1 MWKNAFSLALKRMIF
16 ALYMCVRTSVNIT
29 SLVSSSCEA
38 SGRFVHRFTA
48 ELSVEP
54 IKKSLEGKVYALIKK
69 NIFRCVCKCVKM
81 YVYMYMGMCILLWVS
96 RRCWPISFLF
106 IVNIFLSSFFLEFF
120 FLFFFFFIN
129 ILSTCVCRES
139 QRCPALQG
147 IIILNM
153 YQVSQIFLYKLI

>member
-81 YVYMYMGMCILLWVS
+81 CICICVCAFCFECRDAVGPYHFYSSSIFFFHL
-96 RRCWPISFLF
+96 SF
-106 IVNIFLSSFFLEFF
+106 SSFFF
-120 FLFFFFFIN
+120 FFFFFIN